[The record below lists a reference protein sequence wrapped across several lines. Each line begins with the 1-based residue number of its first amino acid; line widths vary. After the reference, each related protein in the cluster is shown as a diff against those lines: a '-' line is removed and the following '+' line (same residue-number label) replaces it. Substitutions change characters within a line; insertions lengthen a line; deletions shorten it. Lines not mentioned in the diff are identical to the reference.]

1 LVATAAFLL
10 CMLVGGYVA
19 YSAAETYKATATLS
33 VQPNPAPSGGGQG
46 GVQIA
51 NFAIPAIVVEL
62 KASPYREAARA
73 ALESDVAQKRVKV
86 TSSVETGTGIV
97 KVTVEADKPETAVKW
112 ANALATVAEN
122 DPARASGFVSV
133 SVIEPATHARAATGS
148 DRTALLLASAV
159 LGVLAAVF
167 VALIASRTRRAL
179 DPTIEARARLH
190 LPVLA
195 TIPRVRALSKRPL
208 RPLMTSKS
216 IPELEESFRQ
226 LRTAVE
232 LTLARERP
240 DVIAVTSLVA
250 SEGKT
255 TVTVGLAVALASVGH
270 DVVLLD
276 ADLRRPAVHTA
287 LGVPLGSDGLAE
299 WSRRDHHPELRRSE
313 VEQLGY
319 LTAGTPDRHPADVTA
334 LALSRALVA
343 YRQPGR
349 LVLLDA
355 PPIRGAAET
364 PLVLDAASHVI
375 VVVDASSSKMPELAS
390 VIDDFQA
397 RGIRFLGVVVNKA
410 KKHRRDK
417 NDEYAYV
424 VPRMQTRTNGAT
436 ANPAVPAPAPAPRP
450 PAPKLSS

>member
-1 LVATAAFLL
+1 
-10 CMLVGGYVA
+10 
-19 YSAAETYKATATLS
+19 
-33 VQPNPAPSGGGQG
+33 
-46 GVQIA
+46 
-51 NFAIPAIVVEL
+51 
-62 KASPYREAARA
+62 
-73 ALESDVAQKRVKV
+73 
-86 TSSVETGTGIV
+86 
-97 KVTVEADKPETAVKW
+97 
-112 ANALATVAEN
+112 
-122 DPARASGFVSV
+122 
-133 SVIEPATHARAATGS
+133 
-148 DRTALLLASAV
+148 
-159 LGVLAAVF
+159 
-167 VALIASRTRRAL
+167 
-179 DPTIEARARLH
+179 
-190 LPVLA
+190 VLA

-276 ADLRRPAVHTA
+276 ADLRRPRGPHGASVCRSAATA
-287 LGVPLGSDGLAE
+287 WPSGPGVRMPV
-299 WSRRDHHPELRRSE
+299 RRSE

-319 LTAGTPDRHPADVTA
+319 LTAGNPDRHPADVTA

-417 NDEYAYV
+417 ADECASCRDADSHERCHRQ
-424 VPRMQTRTNGAT
+424 PCSPHLHPHWA
-436 ANPAVPAPAPAPRP
+436 P
-450 PAPKLSS
+450 PAPKSS